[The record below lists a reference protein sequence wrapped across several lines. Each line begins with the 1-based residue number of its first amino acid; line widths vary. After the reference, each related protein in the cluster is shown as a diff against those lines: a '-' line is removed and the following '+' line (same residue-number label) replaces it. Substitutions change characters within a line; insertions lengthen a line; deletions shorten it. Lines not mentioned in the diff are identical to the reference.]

1 MIRRENS
8 LVFKEN
14 KNLNAKWRLKL
25 EKIMTVIKLPAF
37 RFFLHNGY
45 VNEFIKGTDLWGE
58 NMDGKEPLDLKLS
71 PKQREAVIKVFRDI
85 VYAGIKTGYTL
96 ADFTRKNVMVEGNK
110 AYLVDYQVIIEGDL
124 NKDYI
129 RIFQT
134 MLDYLQISYKFDGD
148 LKKLYERLN

>member
-14 KNLNAKWRLKL
+14 KNLNAKWRTKL

-37 RFFLHNGY
+37 RLFLHNGY
-45 VNEFIKGTDLWGE
+45 VTEFIKGTDLWGE
-58 NMDGKEPLDLKLS
+58 NMDGKEPCDLKLT
-71 PKQREAVIKVFRDI
+71 PKQREAVIKIFRDI

-110 AYLVDYQVIIEGDL
+110 AYLVDYQVIIEGEL
-124 NKDYI
+124 NEDYI

-134 MLDYLQISYKFDGD
+134 MLDYLEISYKFDGD
-148 LKKLYERLN
+148 LKKLHERLN